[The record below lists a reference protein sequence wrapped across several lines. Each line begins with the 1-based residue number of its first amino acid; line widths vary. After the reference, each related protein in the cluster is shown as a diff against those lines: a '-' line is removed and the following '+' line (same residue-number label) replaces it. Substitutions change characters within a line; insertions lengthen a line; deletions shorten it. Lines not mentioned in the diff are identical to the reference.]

1 MELDSQWLIVFLAL
15 FIRVSAML
23 LAAPLTAT
31 AVPVNIRVLI
41 SAALAFALAPTVQ
54 PMFGSPPESVI
65 ELILLGMR
73 EALTG
78 LLIGFCLKLA
88 ASAAEMAGGIA
99 DLQIGLMSAQIMSPV
114 LGSAATPTSR
124 LKMMLGLALLF
135 ASDAH
140 HLMIQALVK
149 SYNVGGLTLQGLE
162 PAHTGLLSIF
172 SQVML
177 LSLQIAAPVAAVGIV
192 VDMAAGFVNKAVP
205 QTQPFLLALPA
216 KLALGLVAL
225 SLGLPALAAGMRHA
239 TDASFQ
245 ALSQMLGG

>member
-54 PMFGSPPESVI
+54 PGFGAPPDSVI
-65 ELILLGMR
+65 GLILLGMR

-140 HLMIQALVK
+140 HLMIRALVK
-149 SYNVGGLTLQGLE
+149 SYDIGGLALQGLE
-162 PAHTGLLSIF
+162 PAHTGILSIF

>member
-1 MELDSQWLIVFLAL
+1 MALDSHWLIVFLAL
-15 FIRVSAML
+15 FTRVSAML

-31 AVPVNIRVLI
+31 AVPVNIRVLMA
-41 SAALAFALAPTVQ
+41 AALAFALAPTVQ
-54 PMFGSPPESVI
+54 SGFGAPPDSVV

-140 HLMIQALVK
+140 HLMIRALVK
-149 SYNVGGLTLQGLE
+149 SYDIGGLTLQGLE
-162 PAHTGLLSIF
+162 SAHTGLLSIF